1 MNLVS
6 LVMIGSNPHLAPPGS
21 DVGLLSR
28 FESGVQ
34 RVHLLSL
41 LLLILPLP
49 VPRREVQVFNK
60 SVGKTGVRE
69 VCEKI
74 FEFQIHLSAHIHIPE
89 PPGVDIRLAPR
100 VHPLLRPDLA
110 PSAVVPLQ
118 GLSVPHPLANALRP
132 FRLDSPLL
140 LLDLLPGV
148 LLVLVVLLD
157 LGGRVH
163 ASLNDT
169 SATCLVGITTKS
181 AQIRRVRC

>member
-69 VCEKI
+69 AKRFSNFKFI
-74 FEFQIHLSAHIHIPE
+74 YLPTSTYLS
-89 PPGVDIRLAPR
+89 
-100 VHPLLRPDLA
+100 
-110 PSAVVPLQ
+110 
-118 GLSVPHPLANALRP
+118 
-132 FRLDSPLL
+132 
-140 LLDLLPGV
+140 LPG
-148 LLVLVVLLD
+148 
-157 LGGRVH
+157 
-163 ASLNDT
+163 
-169 SATCLVGITTKS
+169 
-181 AQIRRVRC
+181 